1 MHSPCYTL
9 QQTSKD
15 FERKFDIA
23 MSVILPF
30 VQAFDAFYH
39 MNLLINVSNR
49 DKSPFWSLE
58 KNFNPIKTLFLLCQ
72 IHDDVHQEILLDL
85 VYSIAA
91 KRIGDKDFHDRAT
104 EIIHA
109 FHEKLVSFN

>member
-1 MHSPCYTL
+1 MYQIGT
-9 QQTSKD
+9 
-15 FERKFDIA
+15 
-23 MSVILPF
+23 
-30 VQAFDAFYH
+30 
-39 MNLLINVSNR
+39 NLLFGHW
-49 DKSPFWSLE
+49 K

>member
-23 MSVILPF
+23 MSVMLPF

-39 MNLLINVSNR
+39 MNFIN
-49 DKSPFWSLE
+49 KC
-58 KNFNPIKTLFLLCQ
+58 IK
-72 IHDDVHQEILLDL
+72 
-85 VYSIAA
+85 
-91 KRIGDKDFHDRAT
+91 
-104 EIIHA
+104 
-109 FHEKLVSFN
+109 